1 MSRNIF
7 RAFTRNIK
15 RALQAGHEW
24 TVHSKD
30 NVVGQKLLL
39 EGYRSESGSPQR
51 RSFRDVGFG
60 VYSQHDEDGILLYI
74 FGLIGMNT
82 YRSVEICAG
91 DGIECNTANLLLN
104 HRWTGLLVD
113 GNAENVR
120 RARDFY
126 RTRPETRHWPPD
138 IVQAWLTRE
147 NINEVILNAGYSG
160 EIELLSLDVDGV
172 DFWIWE
178 ALSVVHPRVVVLEY
192 NHLLGPNVSLSVPYR
207 PDFVAEF
214 TKYGSDYA
222 GASLQAFIGSG
233 RRKGYRFVGT
243 NAIGTNAFFVGNEI
257 SPTLL
262 PEADPLEAFNHPRA
276 KFGMSVRYQA
286 IKDKEWVPV

>member
-1 MSRNIF
+1 M
-7 RAFTRNIK
+7 
-15 RALQAGHEW
+15 LGGEHECAMCA
-24 TVHSKD
+24 KD
-30 NVVGQKLLL
+30 DVMGQKLLL
-39 EGYRSESGSPQR
+39 ERYRSESGSLQR

-60 VYSQHDEDGILLYI
+60 VYSQHDEDGILLNI

-82 YRSVEICAG
+82 CRSVEICAG

-138 IVQAWLTRE
+138 IVHAWITRE
-147 NINEVILNAGYSG
+147 NINEVILSAGYSG

-172 DFWIWE
+172 DYWIWE

-233 RRKGYRFVGT
+233 RRKGYRFVGA
-243 NAIGTNAFFVGNEI
+243 NAIGTNAFFVRNEI

-262 PEADPLEAFNHPRA
+262 PEADPLVAFNHPRA

-286 IKDKEWVPV
+286 IKDKEWVKV